1 MRPNIICHMI
11 ASVDGRIDCHMVD
24 HISGDEYYE
33 AMDSFGYDCTIEGR
47 ETAERYYA
55 TGRFTPKVYT
65 PVGEDCVCHA
75 ESGDSP
81 LRVFFDTD
89 GVLTYPD
96 FDKRDGE
103 QYLVVTSRKASAEYL
118 EYLHD
123 KGIAYIV
130 CGEEKINLL
139 KAVETLGTEFGVETA
154 VVVGGG
160 HINGAFLEANLIDEV
175 SIQIAAGIDGRAGQT
190 AVFDGIKTMDKVPT
204 HLKLESVKQ
213 QGDTVW
219 IRYTVNQ

>member
-11 ASVDGRIDCHMVD
+11 ASVDGRINCHMVD

-33 AMDSFGYDCTIEGR
+33 AMESFGYDCTIEGR

-55 TGRFTPKVYT
+55 TGRFTPKTYT
-65 PVGEDCVCHA
+65 PVGEDCACHA
-75 ESGDSP
+75 EFEDGP
-81 LRVFFDTD
+81 LRVFFDTE

-96 FDKRDGE
+96 SGKKDGE
-103 QYLVVTSRKASAEYL
+103 QYLVVTSRKASTEYL
-118 EYLHD
+118 EYLQD
-123 KGIAYIV
+123 KGIAYMV
-130 CGEEKINLL
+130 CGDEKIDLL
-139 KAVETLGTEFGVETA
+139 KAVETLGYEFGVETI

-190 AVFDGIKTMDKVPT
+190 DVFDGIKDAEKLPT
-204 HLKLESVKQ
+204 KLKLESVKQ
-213 QGDTVW
+213 QGETVW